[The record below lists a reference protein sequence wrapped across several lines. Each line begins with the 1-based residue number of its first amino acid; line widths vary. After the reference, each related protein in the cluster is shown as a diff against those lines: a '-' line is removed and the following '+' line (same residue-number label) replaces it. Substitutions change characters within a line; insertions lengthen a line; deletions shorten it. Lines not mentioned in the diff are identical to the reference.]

1 MIAILRA
8 KNASMAVTRGVE
20 LADMG
25 NICSAACA
33 MQWRSGVMFRR
44 TLLGTGCKALEV
56 TLDSVGF
63 EGIVQQLVSSIGD
76 RCCVGAGTVVT
87 LDEVSKPGSEPMGNS
102 RGVRSGTPPSDTKSP
117 CSYAAP
123 LWLHLVQLCR
133 AAKAGCRFALSPVRP
148 NAGFD
153 FVAECH
159 KRGMLAVPA
168 AYSPQV
174 AFESGAQRGPGV
186 CCLIVALPLTLSLC
200 TCLLLWHCRRCT
212 SVRKLV
218 LGL

>member
-8 KNASMAVTRGVE
+8 KNAAMAVARGVE

-44 TLLGTGCKALEV
+44 TLLGAGCKALEV

-87 LDEVSKPGSEPMGNS
+87 LDEVSKPGSEPMSKS
-102 RGVRSGTPPSDTKSP
+102 RGVRSGTPPSDTK
-117 CSYAAP
+117 AP
-123 LWLHLVQLCR
+123 PP
-133 AAKAGCRFALSPVRP
+133 APPSGCVL
-148 NAGFD
+148 
-153 FVAECH
+153 
-159 KRGMLAVPA
+159 
-168 AYSPQV
+168 YS
-174 AFESGAQRGPGV
+174 F
-186 CCLIVALPLTLSLC
+186 VALPRLAAVL
-200 TCLLLWHCRRCT
+200 RCHQCVPMQALISSPNAT
-212 SVRKLV
+212 SGACWRCPPRTVPR
-218 LGL
+218 